1 MSDSLLQCI
10 ILCFGAFEYS
20 AGTQHGRD
28 VEQGDLVYSASQL
41 TVIKKERVLVE
52 GGGGGDHNRS
62 RNSWQWEKH
71 AWLCSESGLL
81 QALKRAYIVFSALAT

>member
-52 GGGGGDHNRS
+52 GGGTTTEVEIPGSGRS
-62 RNSWQWEKH
+62 MHGYVLN
-71 AWLCSESGLL
+71 L
-81 QALKRAYIVFSALAT
+81 AYSRL